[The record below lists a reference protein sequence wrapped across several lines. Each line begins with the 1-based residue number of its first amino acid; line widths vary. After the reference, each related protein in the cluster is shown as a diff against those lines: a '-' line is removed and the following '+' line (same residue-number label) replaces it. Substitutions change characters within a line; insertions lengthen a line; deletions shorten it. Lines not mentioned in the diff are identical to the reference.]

1 MNNELRKAA
10 VMFLRNAIGRILAD
24 RDIKRKEHAQ
34 LRKACEQAIEE
45 LDTDRIDEGQGT
57 TTNVLPSKG
66 QYIYADRYFLPFD
79 LACHSRLPRIVII
92 ALDCLQKLIA
102 YGHLVGNGI
111 DVANPDRLLID
122 RIVEAICSPFYGP
135 NTDEGV
141 QLQILKAIL
150 AVVLAPTCEVHRGT
164 LLLAVRT
171 CFNIYLASRS
181 PINQST
187 AKASL
192 TQVINTVFGSAL
204 NAGDVASSPHQNDEK
219 IVRAVVNYLV
229 GQVSINTDSALG
241 HSNHQGS
248 TFNSVM
254 AEVSLPSSFT
264 LNPISISMTS
274 ESGEN
279 ISEDLPSVHLHF
291 RTVQEED
298 AFLLFRALCR
308 LSVKP
313 IPERSDPKSYRWKC
327 CCSSCRI
334 PHP

>member
-192 TQVINTVFGSAL
+192 TQVI
-204 NAGDVASSPHQNDEK
+204 K
-219 IVRAVVNYLV
+219 I
-229 GQVSINTDSALG
+229 SKIN
-241 HSNHQGS
+241 
-248 TFNSVM
+248 
-254 AEVSLPSSFT
+254 
-264 LNPISISMTS
+264 
-274 ESGEN
+274 
-279 ISEDLPSVHLHF
+279 
-291 RTVQEED
+291 
-298 AFLLFRALCR
+298 
-308 LSVKP
+308 
-313 IPERSDPKSYRWKC
+313 
-327 CCSSCRI
+327 RI
-334 PHP
+334 FCYACKFIY